1 MITRRQLTGALAAL
15 GLGLAMAVPAFA
27 ADITGKWTSL
37 APGEKL
43 TNVRI
48 LITDQ
53 QGPQPETGNRRAN

>member
-1 MITRRQLTGALAAL
+1 MGSE
-15 GLGLAMAVPAFA
+15 
-27 ADITGKWTSL
+27 DITGKWINL

-53 QGPQPETGNRRAN
+53 QGLEPKTSNRSPGGAAK